1 VRRKEE
7 IEVKGWQELMQQAQ
21 AVQQKLKAGQEEV
34 ARLEVQGESGGGL
47 VRVRM
52 TGSHE
57 VRGIHIER
65 SLFTEDPAVI
75 EDLVAAACNDAVRRL
90 GELQRDRLADVAG
103 GLGLPPGF
111 PAGF

>member
-1 VRRKEE
+1 M
-7 IEVKGWQELMQQAQ
+7 KGWQELMQQAQ
-21 AVQQKLKAGQEEV
+21 TVQQKLKAVQDEV

-57 VRGIHIER
+57 VRGVHIER
-65 SLFTEDPAVI
+65 SLFSEDPAVI

-90 GELQRDRLADVAG
+90 GDLQRERIADVAG
-103 GLGLPPGF
+103 SLGLPPGF
-111 PAGF
+111 TAAL

>member
-1 VRRKEE
+1 MKD
-7 IEVKGWQELMQQAQ
+7 WQELMQQAQ
-21 AVQQKLKAGQEEV
+21 AVQQKLKAVQEEV

-52 TGSHE
+52 SGSHE
-57 VRGIHIER
+57 VRRIHIER

-90 GELQRDRLADVAG
+90 GELQRERLGEVAG
-103 GLGLPPGF
+103 GLGRPAGF
-111 PAGF
+111 PAAF

>member
-1 VRRKEE
+1 M
-7 IEVKGWQELMQQAQ
+7 KGWQELMQQAQ
-21 AVQQKLKAGQEEV
+21 AVQQKLRVVQEEV

-57 VRGIHIER
+57 VRGVHIER
-65 SLFTEDPAVI
+65 SLFIEDPAVI

-90 GELQRDRLADVAG
+90 GDLQRERLADVAG
-103 GLGLPPGF
+103 GLGLPAGF
-111 PAGF
+111 PSGL

>member
-1 VRRKEE
+1 
-7 IEVKGWQELMQQAQ
+7 MQQAQ
-21 AVQQKLKAGQEEV
+21 AVQQKLKAVQEEV

-65 SLFTEDPAVI
+65 SLFT
-75 EDLVAAACNDAVRRL
+75 
-90 GELQRDRLADVAG
+90 
-103 GLGLPPGF
+103 
-111 PAGF
+111 

>member
-1 VRRKEE
+1 M
-7 IEVKGWQELMQQAQ
+7 KGWQELMQQAQ
-21 AVQQKLKAGQEEV
+21 TVQQKLKAVQDEV

-57 VRGIHIER
+57 VRGVHIER
-65 SLFTEDPAVI
+65 SLFSEDPAVI
-75 EDLVAAACNDAVRRL
+75 EDLVAAACNDAERRL
-90 GELQRDRLADVAG
+90 GDLQRERIADVAG

-111 PAGF
+111 TAAL